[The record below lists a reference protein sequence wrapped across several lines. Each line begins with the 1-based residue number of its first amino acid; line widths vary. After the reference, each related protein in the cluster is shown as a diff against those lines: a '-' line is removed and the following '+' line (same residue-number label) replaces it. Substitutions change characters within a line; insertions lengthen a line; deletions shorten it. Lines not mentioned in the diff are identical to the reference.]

1 MISANASRHGASAPA
16 LSANCWRAASEAREP
31 LATALAESSAAL
43 ASDDQ
48 TDLARALDALA
59 AAAQELADGLRAEQ
73 GG

>member
-1 MISANASRHGASAPA
+1 
-16 LSANCWRAASEAREP
+16 
-31 LATALAESSAAL
+31 L